1 MTALDFDKDKGH
13 TARQARTM
21 AATTLAASIALRS
34 LSLSLS
40 VFVFQSL
47 RLVHS
52 GSFAILSG
60 PLSATTEPTLMSL
73 QLPAKKP
80 IELCIATALVAAVT
94 PAPSPSPSSSA
105 AASVRASRLRFT
117 V

>member
-1 MTALDFDKDKGH
+1 
-13 TARQARTM
+13 M

-40 VFVFQSL
+40 FYLSVSFTLAPL
-47 RLVHS
+47 RFFL
-52 GSFAILSG
+52 A

-94 PAPSPSPSSSA
+94 PAPSPSPSPSA